1 VQNHTL
7 PLTGHHHPAT
17 FRSRGV
23 AVPFTTPMLA
33 GARVRQSDN
42 AGIELVVSNPSGGRG
57 VYILGWLGVRAL
69 CSPTVH
75 DTRLFQRFRHLA
87 AVDPS
92 RIRRAARAVAAEGY
106 AGRTA
111 VSAAATAMANDRS
124 ERLLAHLRLLTR
136 LADQHAPDGP
146 RPADLAE
153 RTPDLDRRA
162 SVTLHQLAPSLGR
175 PAARLAIDIMAIA
188 DAFAPLGTAP
198 PGIGAPKGISRNDQN
213 GRIPRLIGRT
223 DATSSALFSWLDTD
237 VDNDIGDLGRAV
249 AEAMRTAT
257 RTAEAVLEVVRAA
270 LSDPA
275 ALLQRWVRDAAG
287 VRASASRCDWL
298 LDGWERVCLLWAIAT
313 SDASRRAALLE
324 MAPLVPVLPREVEE
338 WTDVAIP
345 REAMNELCHVT
356 NSRDAWRSG
365 GAALGWIQRN
375 EQLRAM
381 ST

>member
-1 VQNHTL
+1 
-7 PLTGHHHPAT
+7 
-17 FRSRGV
+17 
-23 AVPFTTPMLA
+23 MLA
-33 GARVRQSDN
+33 GARVRQSERT
-42 AGIELVVSNPSGGRG
+42 GIELVVSNPSGGRG
-57 VYILGWLGVRAL
+57 VYIFRWLGVRAL

-75 DTRLFQRFRHLA
+75 DTKLFQRFRHLA
-87 AVDPS
+87 AIDPS
-92 RIRRAARAVAAEGY
+92 RIRRAAMAVAAEGY
-106 AGRTA
+106 AGRAA

-136 LADQHAPDGP
+136 LADQHAPGGP
-146 RPADLAE
+146 TPADLAE

-162 SVTLHQLAPSLGR
+162 NATLHRLAPSLGR
-175 PAARLAIDIMAIA
+175 PAARLAIDVMAIA
-188 DAFAPLGTAP
+188 DAFAPLGIAP
-198 PGIGAPKGISRNDQN
+198 PEFTPNGQI
-213 GRIPRLIGRT
+213 GRIPRLIARM

-237 VDNDIGDLGRAV
+237 VDNDIGGLGRAV
-249 AEAMRTAT
+249 GQAMRTAT

-338 WTDVAIP
+338 WIDVAIP
-345 REAMNELCHVT
+345 REAMNESCHVT